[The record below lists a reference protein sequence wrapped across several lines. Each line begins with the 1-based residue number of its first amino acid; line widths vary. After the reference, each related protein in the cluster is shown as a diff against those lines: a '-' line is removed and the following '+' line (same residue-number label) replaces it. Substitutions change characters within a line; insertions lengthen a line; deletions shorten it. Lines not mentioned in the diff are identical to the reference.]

1 MTPDANDLCV
11 FAIRR
16 GDVENK
22 ELYCNPLY
30 PYYLALIERYKKSP
44 FANGVMKD
52 HIMVNPKTE
61 VSRLSDDSFV
71 SFVPMSNV
79 QEKNNTVTFDQVPY
93 SAVKKGFT
101 VFQRNDMLWAKITPC
116 MQNGKSCIVDKMPT
130 EIGFGS
136 TEFHVIRKRSNNV
149 YMPFLWAIFS
159 NENVLRAAQAT
170 FSGTAGQQRVSA
182 SFLEEF
188 PAVLPDYHTQKKLVE
203 ILEEKLQERNQK
215 LEEANRLLEN
225 MDCFIHSTL
234 AIKDISFNSSIICA
248 VRVSD
253 LYENGTFSAE
263 YYHSERMAAINAI
276 KASGPVKKL
285 SEIVTFHREIVDS
298 SKSSDAYLGLAGVES
313 QTGELSG
320 VVEDSAGQAFA
331 YDKND
336 VLYGRL
342 RPYLNKV
349 MFAEQSGI
357 CSTEFHV
364 MRVKNKNEVL
374 PEYIAA
380 ILRSDLTLSQTKHM
394 MTGNTHPRISNDD
407 VKNLFIP
414 VPDITKQKEIVEEL
428 HRCRQKARR
437 LRVEAEQAWRAAK
450 QQFERELLGE

>member
-1 MTPDANDLCV
+1 MTPGANDLCV
-11 FAIRR
+11 FAVKR
-16 GDVENK
+16 GD
-22 ELYCNPLY
+22 
-30 PYYLALIERYKKSP
+30 IERKRADVLGTYSSIVYDSAYLFPSQKLGHIVSTYSGGTPSKKDNEASSYWGGAIPWVSP
-44 FANGVMKD
+44 KDFRSFYLYDSED
-52 HIMVNPKTE
+52 HITE
-61 VSRLSDDSFV
+61 KAIKDSATQKVAPDSVLVVVRSGILKHTLPVAINKVEVTINQDIKVLVPSDS
-71 SFVPMSNV
+71 
-79 QEKNNTVTFDQVPY
+79 
-93 SAVKKGFT
+93 
-101 VFQRNDMLWAKITPC
+101 
-116 MQNGKSCIVDKMPT
+116 
-130 EIGFGS
+130 
-136 TEFHVIRKRSNNV
+136 
-149 YMPFLWAIFS
+149 
-159 NENVLRAAQAT
+159 
-170 FSGTAGQQRVSA
+170 
-182 SFLEEF
+182 
-188 PAVLPDYHTQKKLVE
+188 VLPDYLGFYLKVFEKKILGLCVKQSTTVQSVNTREFLSIDIPVPPISTQKQLVE
-203 ILEEKLQERNQK
+203 RLKVKLQERNQK

-234 AIKDISFNSSIICA
+234 AIKDISFNSSILCA

-276 KASGPVKKL
+276 KASGLVKKL
-285 SEIVTFHREIVDS
+285 SEIVTFYREIVDS

-331 YDKND
+331 YDKDD

-349 MFAEQSGI
+349 LFAEQSGI

-364 MRVKNKNEVL
+364 MRVKNENEVL

-380 ILRSDLTLSQTKHM
+380 ILRSNLILSQTKHM

-414 VPDITKQKEIVEEL
+414 VPDITVQKEIVEEL
-428 HRCRQKARR
+428 HGRRQKARR
-437 LRVEAEQAWRAAK
+437 LRIEAEQAWQAAK
-450 QQFERELLGE
+450 LQFEKELLGD